1 VPAAKRAEP
10 PSDAQPAAAAPSDGK
25 APDAV
30 PAQAETN
37 VEPAATAAEG
47 AAARPDWVESDGK
60 LTGSIYRVA
69 VKSGL
74 YAEVPQ
80 CQHALEQ
87 EIKAVTD
94 RYIDEYLAEGAANL
108 VDVPREFL
116 RQQIKR
122 AEFHEIR
129 HSEALDGHPMHQL
142 HALLEFDDN
151 ARATF
156 EKRWRTAIVT
166 ERLWYVGLGGA
177 VILALLGTFWGYLR
191 LDMQTAGAHKG
202 RLQLA
207 ATLVA
212 LIVAA
217 GALLARWAVPF

>member
-1 VPAAKRAEP
+1 VRVSDEP
-10 PSDAQPAAAAPSDGK
+10 SVK
-25 APDAV
+25 
-30 PAQAETN
+30 
-37 VEPAATAAEG
+37 
-47 AAARPDWVESDGK
+47 RPDWIESEGK
-60 LTGSIYRVA
+60 LVGSVYRIA

-80 CQHALEQ
+80 CQRALAFEL
-87 EIKAVTD
+87 KNATD
-94 RYIDEYLAEGAANL
+94 RYIDDYLAEGASKL
-108 VDVPREFL
+108 VDIPREFL
-116 RQQIKR
+116 SEHVKR
-122 AEFHEIR
+122 AEYHEIV
-129 HSEALDGHPMHQL
+129 HSKALDGHPMHQL
-142 HALLEFDDN
+142 HALVEFDDD

-177 VILALLGTFWGYLR
+177 VILALLSTFWGYLR